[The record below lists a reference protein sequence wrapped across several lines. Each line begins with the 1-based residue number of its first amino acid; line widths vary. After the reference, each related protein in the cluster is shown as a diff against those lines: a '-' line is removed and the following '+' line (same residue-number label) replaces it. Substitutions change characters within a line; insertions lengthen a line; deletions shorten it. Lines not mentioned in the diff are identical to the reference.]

1 MGVSCKRHAAF
12 GPRSRCRFS
21 RGTGG
26 LLVLSAVLVG
36 CLGIRAHC
44 ATPGR
49 DLDLLVIVGAP
60 GSEDYERR
68 FAGMVDGWRQAAAKA
83 LVGFDVIGAEKGR
96 PDDARR
102 IEQRLKA
109 EQGKTTGVL
118 WLVLIGHGTFDGR
131 EARFNLRGPDVSVAQ
146 LGEWLKPLKRDVVL
160 IDTSS
165 ASAPILKAASL
176 PGRIIVSA
184 TKSADEVFYAR
195 FGEYFAKAIGGLAE
209 ADIDQDRQVSVLE
222 AFLHSARQVA
232 EFYETDG
239 RLATEHPLIDDNGD
253 GVGTRAEVF
262 QGVVAGR
269 TNPGTNPDGD
279 RSRQVCL
286 VLSDEEARL
295 PETVRRRRDDLERQ
309 VRELDVRKQGMKED
323 EYYRAMEKLLLE
335 LARIYEGVG
344 T

>member
-1 MGVSCKRHAAF
+1 MGVICK
-12 GPRSRCRFS
+12 SL
-21 RGTGG
+21 RGARG
-26 LLVLSAVLVG
+26 LLLLGAVLASCAGV
-36 CLGIRAHC
+36 RADG
-44 ATPGR
+44 ATPAR

-60 GSEDYERR
+60 GNEDYERK
-68 FAGMVDGWRQAAAKA
+68 FAGMVDEWRQAAAKA
-83 LVGFDVIGAEKGR
+83 VVRFDVIGTGKSQT
-96 PDDARR
+96 DDARL
-102 IEQRLKA
+102 IEQRLKS
-109 EQGKTTGVL
+109 EQGKTTGAL

-131 EARFNLRGPDVSVAQ
+131 EARFNLRGPDVSVNQ
-146 LGEWLKPLKRDVVL
+146 LGEWLKPVTREVVL

-176 PGRIIVSA
+176 PGRVVVSA

-209 ADIDQDRQVSVLE
+209 ADVDQDRQVSVLE

-253 GVGTRAEVF
+253 GTGTRSEVF
-262 QGVVAGR
+262 QGVVAAR
-269 TNPGTNPDGD
+269 MNSGTSPDGD

-286 VLSDEEARL
+286 VLSAEEARL
-295 PETVRRRRDDLERQ
+295 PEAVRQRRDDLERR
-309 VRELDVRKQGMKED
+309 VRELDARKQGMEED
-323 EYYRAMEKLLLE
+323 EYYRVMEKLLLE